1 MKHTNALIL
10 TFTLVVQSCHGLVV
24 VANHGSANASDVVQT
39 PSEKVRLMPHPTN
52 KVDMSHPAL
61 LLRRNVH
68 KTKVDPVIVR
78 PNVGSGPEVVD
89 FAIRIMNFYGT
100 NLKAHT
106 IALAMAM
113 SLRWKDPRVVDL
125 LPEGLDQ
132 MSMAWDQALERL
144 WMPGIVVTNRDIRKY
159 EIISASVTIFRT
171 GEVLRVERAQARVMK
186 KFELEGYPFDSQH
199 LEVKLASSKYMVNEV
214 VLVADNKSFGVE
226 ENVFGGVYDV
236 EGWHTNVY
244 TSYDGDLRKSR
255 GLIDIQVQRQ
265 LGKYVDDH
273 LVPTSIAL
281 SISWAVFYFPF
292 AGPFITPRLALSIL
306 ALLTFTNLMVKS
318 SKELPGAAPFNWN
331 DLLNQQIQA
340 LMFITIVF
348 NIFTEIM
355 MHSFQREAL
364 ARMMNNDAKIFVPVV
379 SLLNIT
385 LIMGSA
391 RLHWMGLWT
400 TTLVTKVMLLL
411 LTVGYGTRVYIA
423 WHHEVYKAE
432 EKAVSTGA
440 AAVLAAAAA
449 AGADGADDA
458 GGGDDDCGM

>member
-10 TFTLVVQSCHGLVV
+10 TFSLVVQSCHGLVV
-24 VANHGSANASDVVQT
+24 LAKHGSANATAVVQT
-39 PSEKVRLMPHPTN
+39 PAENARLTQRPSKVGRSHPT
-52 KVDMSHPAL
+52 L
-61 LLRRNVH
+61 LLRYNMH
-68 KTKVDPVIVR
+68 NTKVDPVIVR
-78 PNVGSGPEVVD
+78 PTVGGGPEVVD

-132 MSMAWDQALERL
+132 MSMAWDQALKRL

-186 KFELEGYPFDSQH
+186 KFELEAYPFDSQH

-244 TSYDGDLRKSR
+244 TSYDGDLKKSR

-355 MHSFQREAL
+355 MHSFQREGL

-379 SLLNIT
+379 SMLNIT
-385 LIMGSA
+385 LILGSA
-391 RLHWMGLWT
+391 RWHWMGLWT
-400 TTLVTKVMLLL
+400 CTLVTKIMLLL
-411 LTVGYGTRVYIA
+411 LTVGYGGRVYCA
-423 WHHEVYKAE
+423 WHHEVYKAGD
-432 EKAVSTGA
+432 KVVFTGA
-440 AAVLAAAAA
+440 AAVIAAAA

-458 GGGDDDCGM
+458 GGGDDCDM